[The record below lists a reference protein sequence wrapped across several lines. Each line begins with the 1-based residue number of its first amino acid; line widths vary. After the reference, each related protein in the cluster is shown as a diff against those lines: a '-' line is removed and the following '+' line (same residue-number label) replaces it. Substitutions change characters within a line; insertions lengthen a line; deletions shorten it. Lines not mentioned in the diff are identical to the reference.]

1 MNNMLLAKGMKRKL
15 TIGVSFFILTIF
27 LIQTGSTIQ
36 PAIDTA
42 VNESLP
48 RDKIVVN
55 SVRKFVMHFE
65 SKNAYNG
72 FVETNSY
79 KLAFPN
85 LKMVLVED
93 KLTEKVTL
101 RSFAG
106 VDGVFDVTD
115 SRFYKIQPKPGAD
128 LLYASKEGIKRTV
141 ASNDLLNLQPLWDM
155 GYKGDTIVAY
165 DIDTGIRT
173 DHVDFAGRIM
183 PESKS
188 FISPTYGFTRSDT
201 SIEDSNGHGTHT
213 AGIMLGDGSGNP
225 DYIGVAPE
233 AKLLVAR
240 FDSPA
245 PTEAFLAAYD
255 YGISVGVDVINVS
268 WGGGDEEGWDA
279 WELASRELMLQG
291 IVFVTSAGNA
301 GEDGFYTSGS
311 PSSDPNTI
319 SVASTSV
326 GGVRSS
332 FSSNGPSAD
341 GYPLPNLAAPG
352 ENIMSC
358 GIESSID
365 YVSKSG
371 TSMAS
376 PHIAGI
382 STILVQ
388 ALKALVIPYDPGLI
402 KVAMM
407 KSADPGKYNYLLY
420 GAGIPDATQTLQLIE
435 DAPTNG
441 TGFPVM
447 LWAIPEFPISK
458 YQALPQGFHG
468 ELFVQS
474 VSSTPNGDIAPVVTG
489 NISSIINLN
498 TTSWTDYW
506 SKNYFVEIEIA
517 DDEVLGVYEG
527 YITFE
532 TTGGVSASTHIQI
545 EVIEGKGKILMA
557 SLFSNRG
564 SDNLIGQYAEAT
576 EDLLV
581 NGIAVNEFRSWNI
594 TGVPNVITAELL
606 QDYDAV
612 WMPDPARYN
621 YFDDL
626 TAFTD
631 MALHPNYEVEFQA
644 IQDFVEGGGGLY
656 LSAQGNTEVTYT
668 GWGTI
673 VEGNNLTVI
682 NDFLTPYGIS
692 VSSEYYYF
700 DSYDAPGKANVGT
713 IHRLTEGVSKVNHRG
728 TTLSVTGSA
737 QVLCETQGE
746 GTLAVY
752 ENNNGGR
759 VVVSTTNTI
768 MDLTGF
774 LNSYAPG
781 ETQNTILTRNI
792 FNWITAKQRVVGNF
806 SADESGVSFNIYSTD
821 SGASLTTTIKKTTVA
836 GSESETVSL
845 VDVSTGYY
853 SYRMDYST
861 EAVYKFKVASED
873 DFYLN
878 EFTYDNSPP
887 EIFTGTWVNY
897 TKPEVARLD
906 FTVTESISRIVSL
919 SVKLNDENIDFI
931 IVSDTERT
939 FVIFTSSLIDGNN
952 ILRIVTTDLGGNT
965 LDATYII
972 PTKDPGGSPISSIAV
987 IFGILSLASISAF
1000 IRHRSRR
1007 R

>member
-1 MNNMLLAKGMKRKL
+1 MKRKL

-36 PAIDTA
+36 PATDTA
-42 VNESLP
+42 MNESLP

-55 SVRKFVMHFE
+55 SVRKFVVHFE
-65 SKNAYNG
+65 SRNAYNG

-93 KLTEKVTL
+93 KLTEKGTL
-101 RSFAG
+101 RSFTG
-106 VDGVFDVTD
+106 VDGVFDVTN
-115 SRFYKIQPKPGAD
+115 SRFYKIQPEPGAD
-128 LLYASKEGIKRTV
+128 LLYTSKEGIKRTV

-188 FISPTYGFTRSDT
+188 FISPTYGFTRTDL

-225 DYIGVAPE
+225 DYIGVAPK

-291 IVFVTSAGNA
+291 IVFVTSAGNE
-301 GEDGFYTSGS
+301 GGSGYYTVGT
-311 PSSDPNTI
+311 PGSDPNTI
-319 SVASTSV
+319 SVASTTVSDNLLK
-326 GGVRSS
+326 SM

-341 GYPLPNLAAPG
+341 GYPSPDLAAPG
-352 ENIMSC
+352 EDIVSC
-358 GIESSID
+358 GIGSSID
-365 YVSKSG
+365 YVQKSG
-371 TSMAS
+371 TSMAA

-382 STILVQ
+382 SAILIQ

-407 KSADPGKYNYLLY
+407 ESADPKRYNYLQY
-420 GAGIPDATQTLQLIE
+420 GAGVPDATQALQLIQT
-435 DAPTNG
+435 APKNG
-441 TGFPVM
+441 TGFPIM
-447 LWAIPEFPISK
+447 MWAIPEFPIAK
-458 YQALPQGFHG
+458 YQTLPQGFHG

-474 VSSTPNGDIAPVVTG
+474 VSSTPSGDIPPVVTG
-489 NISSIINLN
+489 NISAIINLN

-506 SKNYFVEIEIA
+506 SKNYFVEIEIS
-517 DDEVLGVYEG
+517 DDETLGIYDG
-527 YITFE
+527 YITFN
-532 TTGGVSASTHIQI
+532 TTAGVSSSTHIQI
-545 EVIEGKGKILMA
+545 EVTEGKSKILMA
-557 SLFSNRG
+557 SLFSNRE
-564 SDNLIGQYAEAT
+564 SDNLIGQYAGAT
-576 EDLLV
+576 KELLS

-621 YFDDL
+621 YLDDL

-631 MALHPNYEVEFQA
+631 MALHPNYEDEFQA
-644 IQDFVEGGGGLY
+644 IQDFVEGGGSLY

-682 NDFLTPYGIS
+682 NNFLTPYGIS
-692 VSSEYYYF
+692 VSSEYYNF
-700 DSYDAPGKANVGT
+700 DPSDAPEKANAV
-713 IHRLTEGVSKVNHRG
+713 IFHRLTEGVSKVNHRG

-737 QVLCETQGE
+737 QVLFKTQDG
-746 GTLAVY
+746 GTLAMY
-752 ENNNGGR
+752 ESNTGGR

-774 LNSYAPG
+774 LDRYSPG
-781 ETQNTILTRNI
+781 DTQNKILTGNM
-792 FNWITAKQRVVGNF
+792 FNWLSAKQRVVGSF
-806 SADESGVSFNIYSTD
+806 TEDESGVSFNIYSTD
-821 SGASLTTTIKKTTVA
+821 SEASLTTTIKKTTIA
-836 GSESETVSL
+836 GTEAETVSL

-853 SYRMDYST
+853 SYRMDYTT
-861 EAVYKFKVASED
+861 EAVYKFKVASTD
-873 DFYLN
+873 DYYVT
-878 EFTYDNSPP
+878 EFAYDNSPP
-887 EIFTGTWVNY
+887 EVSTGTCVNY

-919 SVKLNDENIDFI
+919 SVKLNDKNVDFT
-931 IVSDTERT
+931 IVSDNERT
-939 FVIFTSSLIDGNN
+939 FVIFTSNLVDGDN

-965 LDATYII
+965 LDVTYII
-972 PTKDPGGSPISSIAV
+972 PTKNPGGSPISSIAV
-987 IFGILSLASISAF
+987 LFGIVSLASLTTF
-1000 IRHRSRR
+1000 IRRR
-1007 R
+1007 RR

>member
-1 MNNMLLAKGMKRKL
+1 MKNIPLAKGMRRKL
-15 TIGVSFFILTIF
+15 VIGVSFFILTIF
-27 LIQTGSTIQ
+27 LVQTGSTIQ
-36 PAIDTA
+36 PTTDTS

-48 RDKIVVN
+48 RDKIVDN
-55 SVRKFVMHFE
+55 SIRKFVMHFE
-65 SKNAYNG
+65 SKNAYNS
-72 FVETNSY
+72 FVETHSY
-79 KLAFPN
+79 KLSFPN

-93 KLTEKVTL
+93 KLAEKVTL
-101 RSFAG
+101 NNLVG

-115 SRFYKIQPKPGAD
+115 SRFYKIQPEPGAD
-128 LLYASKEGIKRTV
+128 LLYASTEGIKRTV

-188 FISPTYGFTRSDT
+188 FISPTYGFTRTDL

-213 AGIMLGDGSGNP
+213 AGIMLGDGTGNP

-301 GEDGFYTSGS
+301 GEDGYYTSGS
-311 PSSDPNTI
+311 PGTDPNTI
-319 SVASTSV
+319 SVAATSV
-326 GGVRSS
+326 GGVRAT
-332 FSSNGPSAD
+332 FSSNGPSVD

-352 ENIMSC
+352 DSIMSC

-388 ALKALVIPYDPGLI
+388 ALKSLVIPYDPGLI

-407 KSADPGKYNYLLY
+407 KAADPGKYDYLLY
-420 GAGIPDATQTLQLIE
+420 GAGIPDATQSLQLIE

-447 LWAIPEFPISK
+447 MWAIPEFPVAK
-458 YQALPQGFHG
+458 YQTLPQGFHG

-474 VSSTPNGDIAPVVTG
+474 VSSTPNGDIVPVVTG

-506 SKNYFVEIEIA
+506 SKNYFVEIEIS
-517 DDEVLGVYEG
+517 DDEALGIYEG
-527 YITFE
+527 YIVFE
-532 TTGGVSASTHIQI
+532 TTGGVSASTYMQI
-545 EVIEGKGKILMA
+545 EVIEGKSKILMA

-564 SDNLIGQYAEAT
+564 VDSFIGQYAETT

-594 TGVPNVITAELL
+594 TGVPNIITAELL

-621 YFDDL
+621 HFDDL

-631 MALHPNYEVEFQA
+631 MALHPNYEDEFQA
-644 IQDFVEGGGGLY
+644 IQDFVEDGGSLY

-682 NDFLTPYGIS
+682 NNFLTPYGIL

-700 DSYDAPGKANVGT
+700 DSYDAPGHANAVS

-728 TTLSVTGSA
+728 STLSATGDA
-737 QVLCETQGE
+737 QVLVETQGE

-774 LNSYAPG
+774 LNGYSPG

-792 FNWITAKQRVVGNF
+792 FNWLVAKQRVVGNF
-806 SADESGVSFNIYSTD
+806 TEDENGVSFNIYSTD
-821 SGASLTTTIKKTTVA
+821 SGASLTTTIRKTTVA
-836 GSESETVSL
+836 NIESDTVSL
-845 VDVSTGYY
+845 VEVSIGYY
-853 SYRMDYST
+853 SYRMDYTT
-861 EAVYKFKVASED
+861 EAVYKFKVTSDD
-873 DFYLN
+873 DFYVS

-887 EIFTGTWVNY
+887 EISSGTWVNY

-906 FTVTESISRIVSL
+906 FTVSESISRIVSL
-919 SVKLNDENIDFI
+919 SVKLNDENVDFT
-931 IVSDTERT
+931 IVSDTKRT
-939 FVIFTSSLIDGNN
+939 FVIFTSNLIDGDNV
-952 ILRIVTTDLGGNT
+952 LRIVSKDLGGNT
-965 LDATYII
+965 LDVTFII
-972 PTKDPGGSPISSIAV
+972 PTKNPGGSPISSIAV
-987 IFGILSLASISAF
+987 LFGILALASITAF
-1000 IRHRSRR
+1000 IKRR
-1007 R
+1007 RR

>member
-1 MNNMLLAKGMKRKL
+1 MKRKL

-36 PAIDTA
+36 PATNTA
-42 VNESLP
+42 TIESLP

-101 RSFAG
+101 SSFTG

-115 SRFYKIQPKPGAD
+115 SRFYKIQPEPGAE
-128 LLYASKEGIKRTV
+128 LLYTSKEGIRRTV
-141 ASNDLLNLQPLWDM
+141 SSNDLLNLQPLWDM

-165 DIDTGIRT
+165 DIDTGINQG
-173 DHVDFAGRIM
+173 HVDFVGRIM
-183 PESKS
+183 IESKS
-188 FISPTYGFTRSDT
+188 FISPTYGFTRTDL
-201 SIEDSNGHGTHT
+201 SIEDSDGHGTHT

-233 AKLLVAR
+233 AELLVAR

-255 YGISVGVDVINVS
+255 YGVSVGVDVINVS
-268 WGGGDEEGWDA
+268 WGGGDEEGWDV
-279 WELASRELMLQG
+279 WELASRELMLLG
-291 IVFVTSAGNA
+291 IVFVTSNGNR
-301 GEDGFYTSGS
+301 GEGGYYTSGS
-311 PSSDPNTI
+311 PGTDPNTI
-319 SVASTSV
+319 SVASTTE
-326 GGVRSS
+326 GGLRST
-332 FSSNGPSAD
+332 FSSNGPSID
-341 GYPLPNLAAPG
+341 GYPIPNLAAPG
-352 ENIMSC
+352 ESIMSC
-358 GIESSID
+358 GIGSTND
-365 YVSKSG
+365 YISKSG
-371 TSMAS
+371 TSMAA

-382 STILVQ
+382 SAILIQ

-407 KSADPGKYNYLLY
+407 KSADPGKFNYLQY
-420 GAGIPDATQTLQLIE
+420 GAGIPDATQALQLIE
-435 DAPTNG
+435 DAPING

-447 LWAIPEFPISK
+447 MWAIPEFPISN
-458 YQALPQGFHG
+458 YQTLPQGFHG

-474 VSSTPNGDIAPVVTG
+474 VSSTPSVDILPVLTG

-506 SKNYFVEIEIA
+506 SKNYFVEIEVA
-517 DDEVLGVYEG
+517 DDETLGIYEG
-527 YITFE
+527 DIIFE
-532 TTGGVSASTHIQI
+532 TTGGVSASTHIKI

-576 EDLLV
+576 KDLLI

-606 QDYDAV
+606 QDYNAI

-621 YFDDL
+621 YFDNL
-626 TAFTD
+626 TGYTD
-631 MALHPNYEVEFQA
+631 MALHPNYEDEFQA
-644 IQDFVEGGGGLY
+644 ILDFVDGGGSLY
-656 LSAQGNTEVTYT
+656 LNAQGNTEVTYT

-692 VSSEYYYF
+692 LSNEYYYF
-700 DSYDAPGKANVGT
+700 DAYDPPGKVNVVT
-713 IHRLTEGVSKVNHRG
+713 AHRLTEGVSKVNHRG

-737 QVLCETQGE
+737 QILFGTQSE

-752 ENNNGGR
+752 ESNNGGR
-759 VVVSTTNTI
+759 VVVSTTNAI

-774 LNSYAPG
+774 INGYAPG

-792 FNWITAKQRVVGNF
+792 FNWLTAKQRIVGNF
-806 SADESGVSFNIYSTD
+806 TEDASGVSLNIHSID
-821 SGASLTTTIKKTTVA
+821 SGASLTTTIKRTTVA

-845 VDVSTGYY
+845 VEVSTGYY
-853 SYRMDYST
+853 SYRMDYTT
-861 EAVYKFKVASED
+861 EAVYNFKVASED
-873 DFYLN
+873 DFYQS

-887 EIFTGTWVNY
+887 EVFTGTWVNY

-906 FTVTESISRIVSL
+906 FTVSESISRIISL
-919 SVKLNDENIDFI
+919 SVKLNDENIDFT

-939 FVIFTSSLIDGNN
+939 FVIFTSSLIEGDNV
-952 ILRIVTTDLGGNT
+952 LRIVAVDLGGNA
-965 LDATYII
+965 LDVKYII
-972 PTKDPGGSPISSIAV
+972 PTKNPGGTPISSIAV
-987 IFGILSLASISAF
+987 LFGIVSLASIAAF
-1000 IRHRSRR
+1000 IKRR
-1007 R
+1007 RR